1 MTQVMSPRRTS
12 QRRASRSAS
21 TSRWRRTAPCRA
33 ERRSRTWAAS
43 SNRCWAARRDIRAP
57 SASATTDGSPVS
69 ACAAASHGGVVR
81 HAVGEP
87 GARALRDAELGGD
100 ARCRIGRRDVEATEP
115 GRAAPQR
122 QRREDRLDDEDRHRP
137 RRQRPEVHAGPRRF
151 ADDRE
156 ARPRGVGVEPDVAV
170 LVGAGAG
177 AVVAGERAR
186 DQPALD
192 DRGRQRI
199 GERRDA

>member
-33 ERRSRTWAAS
+33 DETVADVGGLLEPLLGGEARHPCTERFGDHGRIARQRARAACTAASYDTRSADPAHGHCATPSWAATHGAAS
-43 SNRCWAARRDIRAP
+43 S
-57 SASATTDGSPVS
+57 DGT
-69 ACAAASHGGVVR
+69 C
-81 HAVGEP
+81 
-87 GARALRDAELGGD
+87 
-100 ARCRIGRRDVEATEP
+100 EATEP

-122 QRREDRLDDEDRHRP
+122 QRREDRLDDEERHRA
-137 RRQRPEVHAGPRRF
+137 RRERPEVHAGARRF

-156 ARPRGVGVEPDVAV
+156 ARPRGVGVEAYVAV
-170 LVGAGAG
+170 LVGARAG